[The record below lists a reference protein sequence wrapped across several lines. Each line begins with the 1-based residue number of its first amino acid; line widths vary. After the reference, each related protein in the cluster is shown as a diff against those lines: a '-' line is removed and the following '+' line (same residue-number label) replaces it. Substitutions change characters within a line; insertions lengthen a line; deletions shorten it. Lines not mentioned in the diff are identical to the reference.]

1 MGKNVIR
8 AIDYVI
14 IVPFTCN
21 SCTVA
26 ASLLELIKHK
36 RPHRRTKK
44 SGFQA
49 IKVHGK
55 ATSFS
60 FLSVAVMATAPARQL
75 NNKVCTRLDIFS
87 S

>member
-1 MGKNVIR
+1 MIR

-26 ASLLELIKHK
+26 AFLLELIKHK
-36 RPHRRTKK
+36 RRTEELQK

-49 IKVHGK
+49 VKVDGK

-60 FLSVAVMATAPARQL
+60 FLSVTVMATAPARQL